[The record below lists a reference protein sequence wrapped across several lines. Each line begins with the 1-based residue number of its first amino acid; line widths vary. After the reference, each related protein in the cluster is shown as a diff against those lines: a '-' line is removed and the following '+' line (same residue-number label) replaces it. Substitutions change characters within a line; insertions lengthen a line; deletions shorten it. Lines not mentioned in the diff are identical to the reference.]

1 MTEGEPARGDAQEIT
16 ARAQAVKQAHG
27 SFLLSLPNVVG
38 VGVGLRMRRGQPT
51 GEVALVVM
59 VNKKIPE
66 AGLTPDQLIPHQL
79 DGVPVDVLE
88 VGDLKAGGASV
99 G

>member
-1 MTEGEPARGDAQEIT
+1 MEPGGQANEMT

-27 SFLLSLPNVVG
+27 AFLLSLPNVVG
-38 VGVGLRMRRGQPT
+38 VGVGLRTRRGQPT

-59 VNKKIPE
+59 VNKKIPDS
-66 AGLTPDQLIPHQL
+66 ALTPDQLVPREL

-88 VGDLKAGGASV
+88 VGDLKAGG
-99 G
+99 